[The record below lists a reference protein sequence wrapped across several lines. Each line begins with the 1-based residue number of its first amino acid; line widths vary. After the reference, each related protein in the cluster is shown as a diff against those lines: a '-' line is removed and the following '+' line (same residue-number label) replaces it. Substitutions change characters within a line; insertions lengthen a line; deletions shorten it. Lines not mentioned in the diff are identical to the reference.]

1 MDPTI
6 GFLNMGNLLQYALAY
21 LAVALIAATVGFG
34 GVAGIAMEVPG
45 FCSGFPSFVI
55 SLMAGLVRRI

>member
-1 MDPTI
+1 LRIHD
-6 GFLNMGNLLQYALAY
+6 LNFENLLPY
-21 LAVALIAATVGFG
+21 AVAFLVFALVSAALGFG
-34 GVAGIAMEVPG
+34 GVVGIAMEVPG